1 MGISKKELKDMN
13 AYFRALNYISVG
25 QLYLLDN
32 PLLKEGSPYKYQ
44 YAHTVCRGLLPYKPH
59 HLRSTLSQTEHR
71 T

>member
-32 PLLKEGSPYKYQ
+32 PLLKEELKWSHVKKKIVG
-44 YAHTVCRGLLPYKPH
+44 HW
-59 HLRSTLSQTEHR
+59 
-71 T
+71 